1 MKKHC
6 KQKVFYI
13 CKKRFSTDDDNKKY
27 YKVRD
32 HCYYIGKYKGYLQ
45 FKIQNTKKK
54 FLYYLIMVLHMII
67 IS

>member
-1 MKKHC
+1 MKKHR

>member
-1 MKKHC
+1 MKKHR

-32 HCYYIGKYKGYLQ
+32 HCYCIGKYKGYLQ

>member
-45 FKIQNTKKK
+45 FKI
-54 FLYYLIMVLHMII
+54 
-67 IS
+67 

>member
-45 FKIQNTKKK
+45 FKIQNTKKR